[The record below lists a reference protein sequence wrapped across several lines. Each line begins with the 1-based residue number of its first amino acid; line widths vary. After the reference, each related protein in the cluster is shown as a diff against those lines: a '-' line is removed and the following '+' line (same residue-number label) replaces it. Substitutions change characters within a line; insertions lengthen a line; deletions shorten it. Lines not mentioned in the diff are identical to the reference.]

1 MYFDSHAHFDDRKFD
16 PDRAELLGSMAANGI
31 SNICNIGADLKTS
44 KKAVQIAEQ
53 YPFIYAAVGVHPSEV
68 GDIDEGTLAER
79 ADLCRA
85 HKKVVAIGEIG
96 LDYHYDDGPSRDTQ
110 IFWFKKQMKLAWQLK
125 KPVVIHSR
133 DAMEDTIKVLK
144 QERAHGGILH
154 CFSGSWESAKIFLD
168 LGYHISFAGPVTFKN
183 SRNLPD
189 VAAKVPDD
197 RLLIETDCPY
207 LAPEPHRGERNNS
220 IYVKEVAKKLAEIR
234 GTTPEAIAALTAE
247 NAKRLFGIQ

>member
-1 MYFDSHAHFDDRKFD
+1 MYFDSHAHLDDRQFD
-16 PDRAELLGSMAANGI
+16 ADREELLSSMAANGI
-31 SNICNIGADLKTS
+31 SNIVDIGADLPS
-44 KKAVQIAEQ
+44 SRRAVKLAET
-53 YPFIYAAVGVHPSEV
+53 YPFLYAAVGIHPSEV
-68 GDIDEGTLAER
+68 VRMDEGTLSAIAE
-79 ADLCRA
+79 LCQQ

-96 LDYHYDDGPSRDTQ
+96 LDYHYDDAPARDTQ
-110 IFWFKKQMKLAWQLK
+110 IFWFKQQLKLAWHLK

-144 QERAHGGILH
+144 QEKAHGGILH

-183 SRNLPD
+183 ARNLPD
-189 VAAKVPDD
+189 VAARVPDE

-207 LAPEPHRGERNNS
+207 LAPEPHRGTRNSS

-234 GTTPEAIAALTAE
+234 GTTPEAIAKLTSD
-247 NAKRLFGIQ
+247 NAKRLFHIK

>member
-1 MYFDSHAHFDDRKFD
+1 MYFDSHAHFDDRQFD
-16 PDRAELLGSMAANGI
+16 PDRAELLNSMAANGI

-44 KKAVQIAEQ
+44 QKAVKLAET
-53 YPFIYAAVGVHPSEV
+53 YSFIYAAVGVHPSEV
-68 GDIDEGTLAER
+68 GRMDDTTLAE
-79 ADLCRA
+79 LTQLVQK

-96 LDYHYDDGPSRDTQ
+96 LDYHYDDGPARQTQ
-110 IFWFKKQMKLAWQLK
+110 IYWFKKQMKLAWNLK

-144 QERAHGGILH
+144 QEKAHGGILH

-183 SRNLPD
+183 ARHLPD

-207 LAPEPHRGERNNS
+207 LAPEPHRGTRNNS

-234 GTTPEAIAALTAE
+234 GTTPEAIAHLTAD
-247 NAKRLFGIQ
+247 NAKRLFGI